1 MTQNDTGNEVGEMD
15 NSHNEGASHLHYSLW
30 ERIAFRDNLVRSI
43 DLNERTEYLTGSALG
58 SLCREMVLKH

>member
-1 MTQNDTGNEVGEMD
+1 MTQGDTGNEVGEVG

-43 DLNERTEYLTGSALG
+43 GFNERTEYLIGSAQG
-58 SLCREMVLKH
+58 SLGREVVLKH